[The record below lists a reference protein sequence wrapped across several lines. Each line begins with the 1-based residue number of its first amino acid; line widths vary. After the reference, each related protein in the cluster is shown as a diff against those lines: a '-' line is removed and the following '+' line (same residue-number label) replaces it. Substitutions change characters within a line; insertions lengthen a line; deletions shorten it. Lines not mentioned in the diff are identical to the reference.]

1 MLGARLAFCYGFLHL
16 LLQTHV
22 LVCAYPYSDAVVR
35 DTETLK
41 TLLQRLE
48 EAYLLTV
55 RAESLERGQVADGM
69 PEEQS
74 YEAEDGSQE
83 RLAEES
89 AIGYSTLDAE
99 EARLPDRNS
108 NGFLN
113 PLRNTK
119 RYSGCFG
126 RRLDRIGSMSALG
139 CNGGSRLSKSTNT
152 IMFYHAYLQNRMS
165 IVPENTRSSS

>member
-1 MLGARLAFCYGFLHL
+1 
-16 LLQTHV
+16 
-22 LVCAYPYSDAVVR
+22 
-35 DTETLK
+35 
-41 TLLQRLE
+41 
-48 EAYLLTV
+48 
-55 RAESLERGQVADGM
+55 M

-83 RLAEES
+83 RDAEES

-113 PLRNTK
+113 PLRKTK

-152 IMFYHAYLQNRMS
+152 ITFYHAYLQNGMS
-165 IVPENTRSSS
+165 IVPNNTRLSS

>member
-1 MLGARLAFCYGFLHL
+1 MLGSRLTFCYGFLHL

-22 LVCAYPYSDAVVR
+22 LVCAYPNSDAVVR
-35 DTETLK
+35 DTDTLK

-89 AIGYSTLDAE
+89 AIGYITLDAE

-139 CNGGSRLSKSTNT
+139 CNGGSRLSYK
-152 IMFYHAYLQNRMS
+152 
-165 IVPENTRSSS
+165 RS